1 MPSPPVL
8 VRLMPARPASSCWSE
23 DAWLRSISA
32 RPITWAGDRLSRN
45 AIWVRVAVTSTSSRS
60 VAGSAARAV
69 PGASRGRASARATAV
84 VSGRNVI
91 VQLHACVA
99 PHPAPVW
106 GVATG
111 GCTGADRRQ
120 AASARRDALRIATW
134 VLQGR
139 SPGLR
144 SGIRHGLPDSSGD
157 AFPCR
162 AQWRMSRVAVAYR
175 CGGSAGLVE
184 GSHPKTHRLPV
195 STLPASAQRV
205 TLQAVDCMRSD
216 EACAARTRRRP
227 SAVQG
232 CPPAPLPVEATGFP
246 MHSGPWR
253 RRSCR
258 SPSSW
263 ATGRRWMRSVAG
275 ADGMGSPMK
284 MGSYRS
290 PLR

>member
-1 MPSPPVL
+1 M
-8 VRLMPARPASSCWSE
+8 RAWRRTRRPCGESRQE
-23 DAWLRSISA
+23 DARERTGAKRRRHAATPSASQPGSCKAGLRACDRESGMDCRTPAATPS
-32 RPITWAGDRLSRN
+32 RAGHS
-45 AIWVRVAVTSTSSRS
+45 
-60 VAGSAARAV
+60 
-69 PGASRGRASARATAV
+69 
-84 VSGRNVI
+84 
-91 VQLHACVA
+91 
-99 PHPAPVW
+99 
-106 GVATG
+106 G
-111 GCTGADRRQ
+111 GCRG
-120 AASARRDALRIATW
+120 
-134 VLQGR
+134 
-139 SPGLR
+139 
-144 SGIRHGLPDSSGD
+144 
-157 AFPCR
+157 
-162 AQWRMSRVAVAYR
+162 VAVAYR